1 MNLLQRFCGHLHTV
15 NTHRFLVM
23 KMCFS
28 CGMYRQGLL
37 HDLSKYSLTEFVPS
51 VRYYQGNRSPISREK
66 EVNGYSQCWL
76 HHKGRNR
83 HHWEYWVDR
92 ENGKTNLICLPMP
105 FDCLLESVLDRISAS
120 KTYNKDKY
128 TDSEPYDFFL
138 RSREYHTM
146 NQKTASEIASLLL
159 YLKENGEKKALQ
171 HYRDLYKQYKKDKN
185 FTLESQD

>member
-1 MNLLQRFCGHLHTV
+1 MNLIQRFFGHLHTV

-23 KMCFS
+23 KMCFY
-28 CGMYRQGLL
+28 CGMYRQGLT

-51 VRYYQGNRSPISREK
+51 VRYYQGNRSPIGKEK
-66 EVNGYSQCWL
+66 EINGYSQCWL

-105 FDCLLESVLDRISAS
+105 FDCMLESVLDRISAS
-120 KTYNKDKY
+120 KTYNGNQY
-128 TDSEPYDFFL
+128 TSSEPYDFFL
-138 RSREYHTM
+138 RSKEYHTM
-146 NQKTASEIASLLL
+146 NQKTASEIAGLLL

-171 HYRDLYKQYKKDKN
+171 YYRSLYKQYRKDKN
-185 FTLESQD
+185 FTLKSQD

>member
-1 MNLLQRFCGHLHTV
+1 MNLVSRFLGHLHTV
-15 NTHRFLVM
+15 NRHRFLVM

-28 CGMYRQGLL
+28 CGMYFQGLT

-92 ENGKTNLICLPMP
+92 ENGESMLISLPIP
-105 FDCLLESVLDRISAS
+105 FNYLLESVLDRISAS
-120 KTYNKDKY
+120 KTYNGDKY
-128 TDSEPYDFFL
+128 TDQEPYRFFL
-138 RSREYHTM
+138 RSKEYHTM
-146 NQKTASEIASLLL
+146 NQETAAQIASLLE
-159 YLKENGEKKALQ
+159 YLKDHGEKKALQ
-171 HYRDLYKQYKKDKN
+171 YYRSLYRQFKTDRN
-185 FTLESQD
+185 FTFPS